1 MSVLDLLKFK
11 KGSDETEQAGLMGIV
26 ITALKEEDWSFERE
40 SERPELLRV
49 GVKGRN
55 TDMRGT
61 FLVRQEKDQVLFYVQ
76 LPTKAPEGRQ
86 REAMEFITRANY
98 RMNIG
103 NFEMDLQDG
112 EIRFKVALDVEAGV
126 LSSTMVRNMMSVAFL
141 TVDRYFPGLMSVLF
155 GNAIPAAAVREIEA
169 SE

>member
-1 MSVLDLLKFK
+1 MSVLELLKFK
-11 KGSDETEQAGLMGIV
+11 KGSDEICQTGLMGIV
-26 ITALKEEDWSFERE
+26 ITALKEEDWSVERD
-40 SERPELLRV
+40 SERSDLLRV

-61 FLVRQEKDQVLFYVQ
+61 FLVRQEKDQVIFYVH
-76 LPTKAPEGRQ
+76 LPNKAPEGRQ

-98 RMNIG
+98 GINIG

-112 EIRFKVALDVEAGV
+112 DIRFKVALDVEAGV
-126 LSSTMVRNMMSVAFL
+126 LSSTMVRNMMLVAFL

-155 GNAIPAAAVREIEA
+155 GNVIPAVAVREIEA

>member
-1 MSVLDLLKFK
+1 MSVLELLKFK
-11 KGSDETEQAGLMGIV
+11 KDANETDQTGLMGII
-26 ITALKEEDWSFERE
+26 ITALKEDDWSFERD
-40 SERPELLRV
+40 SERPDLLRV

-61 FLVRQEKDQVLFYVQ
+61 FLVRQEKEQVVFYVQ
-76 LPTKAPEGRQ
+76 LPTKTPEGRQ

-98 RMNIG
+98 GMNIG

-112 EIRFKVALDVEAGV
+112 EIRFKVSLDVEAGV
-126 LSSTMVRNMMSVAFL
+126 LSNSMVRNMMSVAFL

-155 GNAIPAAAVREIEA
+155 GNAIPAAAVREIET
-169 SE
+169 SG